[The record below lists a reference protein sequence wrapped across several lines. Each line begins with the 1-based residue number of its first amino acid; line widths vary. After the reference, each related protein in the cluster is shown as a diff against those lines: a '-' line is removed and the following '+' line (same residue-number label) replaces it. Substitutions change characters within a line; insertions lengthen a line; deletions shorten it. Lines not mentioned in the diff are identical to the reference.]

1 LAIDISLIR
10 TTLAMITLSTPNLP
24 ILLATAAIAAMT
36 VASAHAAGERIENK
50 IAVFS
55 ALDKVT
61 ARISKIE
68 APLNQTVEFGSLRVT
83 PRVCYSRPSTERPKT
98 TSFVE
103 VREIQLDGKDEK
115 LFSGWM
121 FAESPALNA
130 VEHPVFDV
138 WLSDCKGGVEP
149 AKTNR
154 NTTASKQDDG
164 NDDPQPRRRRR
175 VRR

>member
-1 LAIDISLIR
+1 MRFEVTRS
-10 TTLAMITLSTPNLP
+10 ITNMF
-24 ILLATAAIAAMT
+24 AT
-36 VASAHAAGERIENK
+36 VAGFWVLAGMVTGFAGTDTASARSVRIENK

-68 APLNQTVEFGSLRVT
+68 IPLNETVQFGSLKVT
-83 PRVCYSRPSTERPKT
+83 PRVCYSRPATERPKT

-103 VREIQLDGKDEK
+103 VSEVQLDGKQEK
-115 LFSGWM
+115 IFSGWM
-121 FAESPALNA
+121 FAESPGLNA

-138 WLSDCKGGVEP
+138 WLTDCSGGAQAVGAGGSQAEP
-149 AKTNR
+149 G
-154 NTTASKQDDG
+154 QDDV
-164 NDDPQPRRRRR
+164 PRPVRRRR